1 MATIDFGLSVVN
13 FNGCGGGSS
22 SGNLDIFDENG
33 KIRME
38 FLPDGITTS
47 SLSLYMCTS
56 AKDTPKDIVWFDG
69 TDYITGELEPSK
81 DTLGKIYFVL
91 QNADANAYN
100 QYATFVNESGKY
112 EWKCIGSGI
121 YENEEIIDIEER
133 LSKLEETIEE
143 TSTWTDVK

>member
-13 FNGCGGGSS
+13 FNGCGS

-33 KIRME
+33 KIKME

-56 AKDTPKDIVWFDG
+56 ATDTPKDIVWFNG
-69 TDYITGELEPSK
+69 TDYITGVLEPTEN
-81 DTLGKIYFVL
+81 TLGKIYFVL

-100 QYATFVNESGKY
+100 QYATFVNGDGKY

-121 YENEEIIDIEER
+121 YENEEIIDIEDR
-133 LSKLEETIEE
+133 LSKLEDTVEE